1 MFVAYSRK
9 QFQIVYYFPEDL
21 SDDEDFD
28 VDVSFLFYPLIGYCY
43 QNLTKKC
50 YFAPRKPIKVL
61 FTLKRFWWVEKI
73 AHAECKRLNILSMY
87 ESSNATQNEM
97 WITYGNIGTKCCLS
111 SSGLMSP
118 LRMAVTSRAATPKGR
133 RRMFLTFCTFASFSG
148 GNMPPSLTTW
158 HTRKTFSLT
167 LDKSLLPRSYRDIRA
182 ILHILCYMVNISQ
195 CYSAQFD
202 WYSCN

>member
-1 MFVAYSRK
+1 MC
-9 QFQIVYYFPEDL
+9 L
-21 SDDEDFD
+21 SFSILWLAIAIRIWQKN
-28 VDVSFLFYPLIGYCY
+28 VILPLENRSKFCSHWS
-43 QNLTKKC
+43 
-50 YFAPRKPIKVL
+50 V
-61 FTLKRFWWVEKI
+61 FWWVEKI

-167 LDKSLLPRSYRDIRA
+167 LDKSLLPRSYRNIGA
-182 ILHILCYMVNISQ
+182 ILHIWCYMVNISQ
-195 CYSAQFD
+195 CYSAHFD
-202 WYSCN
+202 WYSYN